1 MNTFPFILQ
10 HSITTT
16 HRGDRDAEGFCDFSL
31 TLSLWEE
38 TEYRDTI
45 RDLSDLI
52 GGEYIFEHSWEI
64 IDVLY
69 SPERIGEEFEWFW
82 ELHITVLSE

>member
-1 MNTFPFILQ
+1 MNTFPLILQ
-10 HSITTT
+10 HSIATTY
-16 HRGDRDAEGFCDFSL
+16 RGDRDAECIGDLSL

-52 GGEYIFEHSWEI
+52 GGENIFEHSGEI

-69 SPERIGEEFEWFW
+69 SPERIGEKFEWFW
-82 ELHITVLSE
+82 KFHITVLFE

>member
-1 MNTFPFILQ
+1 MDTFPLILQ
-10 HSITTT
+10 HSIATTY
-16 HRGDRDAEGFCDFSL
+16 RRDRYAECIGDLSL

-45 RDLSDLI
+45 RDLCDLI
-52 GGEYIFEHSWEI
+52 RRENVLKDSWEI
-64 IDVLY
+64 ISVLY

-82 ELHITVLSE
+82 KFHITVLFE